1 MREVVC
7 VRDIKS
13 KKHPKVNKFSAV
25 LKKPSYS
32 DFRGETKIYSIFS
45 SEDLIRPNW
54 DDKLC
59 CMGLCLTDSSV
70 CGYFGTPFCKNC
82 PYRG

>member
-1 MREVVC
+1 MK
-7 VRDIKS
+7 DLKS
-13 KKHPKVNKFSAV
+13 EMLPIVKKPSAV

-32 DFRGETKIYSIFS
+32 DFRGETKIYSDFS

-70 CGYFGTPFCKNC
+70 CGFFGTEFCEKC
-82 PYRG
+82 PHKGVRARI